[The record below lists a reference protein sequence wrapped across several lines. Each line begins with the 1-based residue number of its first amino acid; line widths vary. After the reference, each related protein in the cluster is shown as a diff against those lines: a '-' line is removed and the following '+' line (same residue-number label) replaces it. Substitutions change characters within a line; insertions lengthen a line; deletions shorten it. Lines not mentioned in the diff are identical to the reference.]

1 MVKDLIAK
9 RARIWGE
16 MQALYTRSQEEAL
29 SAEDAEQ
36 YDRLEAELDELSEQI
51 KRAERHQQRA
61 EEFATVNVETRVLPS
76 GDRVVTRSVRPEAT
90 PEYKDA
96 FLRYMRFG
104 IGELSAEDRS
114 ILRNGYAVDADDAEG
129 RAASPQSVTTS
140 GGGYL
145 IPAEFQAELIRA
157 MKAYGAIRANARVFE
172 TDSGAQISIPTVDDT
187 SNKGR
192 LISINTQVT
201 TSDVSFGQ
209 ILLDAYKYSSDQ
221 VLVPIE
227 LMEDAAFDMD
237 GLVTSILAERLGRI
251 TEEHYTTGD
260 GSGKPKGIV
269 NASTQGKQGTTGQT
283 TSIIV
288 DDLVDLYH
296 SLDPAYRAGASWMMN
311 DATVKAIRKLKTG
324 VSGDNTFIW
333 QPGLIAG
340 APDVILGHPVIVSQ
354 EMPTMAA
361 SAKAILFG
369 NLNRFWIRDVRG
381 IRVVRMNERYAEYD
395 QVGFVSFLRTDSEL
409 VAPSSAI
416 KHFANAAS

>member
-1 MVKDLIAK
+1 MDLKDLIAK

-36 YDRLEAELDELSEQI
+36 YDRLEGELDDLGEQI
-51 KRAERHQQRA
+51 KRAERHQQRS
-61 EEFATVNVETRVLPS
+61 EEFATVNTETRVLPS

-90 PEYKDA
+90 PEYRSA
-96 FLRYMRFG
+96 FMTYMRLG
-104 IGELSAEDRS
+104 RSELTADERS
-114 ILRNGYAVDADDAEG
+114 ILRHGYAVDDAEE
-129 RAASPQSVTTS
+129 RATTPQTVTTS
-140 GGGYL
+140 AGGYL
-145 IPAEFQAELIRA
+145 IPSEFQAELIRA
-157 MKAYGAIRANARVFE
+157 MKAFGAIRENATVFE
-172 TDSGAQISIPTVDDT
+172 TDSGSQIAIPTVDDT

-209 ILLDAYKYSSDQ
+209 TLFDAYKYSSDQ

-227 LMEDAAFDMD
+227 LMEDSAFDMD
-237 GLVTSILAERLGRI
+237 GLVNSILAERLGRI

-269 NASTQGKQGTTGQT
+269 AASAQGTQGTTGQT

-333 QPGLIAG
+333 QAGLTAG
-340 APDVILGHPVIVSQ
+340 APDTILGHPVVVSP
-354 EMPTMAA
+354 EMPVMAA

-369 NLNRFWIRDVRG
+369 NLKRFRIRDVRG
-381 IRVVRMNERYAEYD
+381 IRIVRMDERYADYD
-395 QVGFVSFLRTDSEL
+395 QVGFVSFLRTDSDL

-416 KHFANAAS
+416 KHYANSAT

>member
-1 MVKDLIAK
+1 MDLKDLIAK

-36 YDRLEAELDELSEQI
+36 YDRLEGELDDLGEQI
-51 KRAERHQQRA
+51 KRAERHQQRS
-61 EEFATVNVETRVLPS
+61 EEFATVNTETRVLPS

-90 PEYKDA
+90 PEYRSA
-96 FLRYMRFG
+96 FMTYRRLGRS
-104 IGELSAEDRS
+104 ELTADERS
-114 ILRNGYAVDADDAEG
+114 ILRHGYAVDDAEE
-129 RAASPQSVTTS
+129 RATTPQTVTTS
-140 GGGYL
+140 AGGYL
-145 IPAEFQAELIRA
+145 IPSEFQAELIRA
-157 MKAYGAIRANARVFE
+157 MKAFGAIRENATVFE
-172 TDSGAQISIPTVDDT
+172 TDSGSQIAIPTVDDT

-209 ILLDAYKYSSDQ
+209 TLFDAYKYSSDQ

-227 LMEDAAFDMD
+227 LMEDSAFDMD
-237 GLVTSILAERLGRI
+237 GLVNSILAERLGRI

-269 NASTQGKQGTTGQT
+269 AASAQGTQGTTGQT

-333 QPGLIAG
+333 QAGLTAG
-340 APDVILGHPVIVSQ
+340 APDTILGHPVVVSP
-354 EMPTMAA
+354 EMPVMAA

-369 NLNRFWIRDVRG
+369 NLKRFRIRDVRG
-381 IRVVRMNERYAEYD
+381 IRIVRMDERYADYD
-395 QVGFVSFLRTDSEL
+395 QVGFVSFLRTDSDL

-416 KHFANAAS
+416 KHYANSAT